1 MAHTLCLPA
10 SQVDK
15 QIMSLLSRGSN
26 DHEMIGA
33 IGRSGETMARS
44 AGATTLAQP
53 LPGSEG
59 AGTITIAAQQCPPL
73 KSRLTKLFERC
84 RT

>member
-1 MAHTLCLPA
+1 MWWHTRSVWRQ

-15 QIMSLLSRGSN
+15 QIMSLLSRGPN

-33 IGRSGETMARS
+33 IGRSGKTMARS
-44 AGATTLAQP
+44 AGATMLAQP

-59 AGTITIAAQQCPPL
+59 AGTITIAAQQCPL
-73 KSRLTKLFERC
+73 SSRV
-84 RT
+84 